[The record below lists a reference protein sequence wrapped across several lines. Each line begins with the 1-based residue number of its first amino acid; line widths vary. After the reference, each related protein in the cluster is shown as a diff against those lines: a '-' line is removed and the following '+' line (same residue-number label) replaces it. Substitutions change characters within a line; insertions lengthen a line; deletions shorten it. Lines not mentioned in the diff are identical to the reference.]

1 MEGDG
6 NHIKDIKER
15 IRNFLKDIPEYI
27 PGKSV
32 EEVRRKYGLKRVIKL
47 ASNENPYGCSP
58 NVIESI
64 SDFKNFHIYPPSD
77 AVELREEI
85 SRYIGFE
92 EDMIALGAGMDGI
105 METIFRMCVRDG
117 DKVAI
122 PIPTYTY
129 YETLARM
136 HRAVTVF
143 LKRDEEF
150 KTAEFERDA
159 VLTILN
165 SPNNPTGNVESFDF
179 VREIVESV
187 RGLVFIDEAY
197 AEFTQKR
204 LTMLAEM
211 ENVII
216 GRTFSKAFGLANL
229 RIGYAIMHPDLRR
242 EFMKVSTPFP
252 LSNIAIIAAISAL
265 KDREYMENTV
275 RMILAERRRLEK
287 KLKSFFR
294 VYPSEANFI
303 YVESEHYSSTELSNL
318 LERRGIIVRDCSN
331 FRGCSKHSL
340 RISVGKR
347 EENDMLIEAL
357 EEIHGIYGG
366 V

>member
-1 MEGDG
+1 MEGDE
-6 NHIKDIKER
+6 DYVKER
-15 IRNFLKDIPEYI
+15 IKNFLKEIPEYV

-58 NVIESI
+58 NVIRSI
-64 SDFKNFHIYPPSD
+64 LNFRDFHIYPPSD

-85 SRYIGFE
+85 SKYVGFE
-92 EDMIALGAGMDGI
+92 MDMIALGAGMDGI
-105 METIFRMCVRDG
+105 METIFKMCIRNG
-117 DKVAI
+117 EKVAI

-129 YETLARM
+129 YETLART
-136 HRAVTVF
+136 HRALIVF
-143 LKRDEEF
+143 LRRDEEF
-150 KTAEFERDA
+150 KTSEFEKDA
-159 VLTILN
+159 FLTILN
-165 SPNNPTGNVESFDF
+165 SPNNPTGNTENFDF
-179 VREIVESV
+179 VKEIVENV

-197 AEFTQKR
+197 AEFTEKR
-204 LTMLAEM
+204 LTRLAEM

-229 RIGYAIMHPDLRR
+229 RIGYAIMHPDLRK
-242 EFMKVSTPFP
+242 EFVKVSTPFP

-265 KDREYMENTV
+265 RDRRYMENTV
-275 RMILAERRRLEK
+275 RMILAERKRLEK
-287 KLKSFFR
+287 KLKSFFK

-318 LERRGIIVRDCSN
+318 LEKRGIIVRDCSN
-331 FRGCSKHSL
+331 FRGCSKYSL

-347 EENDMLIEAL
+347 EENDILIETL
-357 EEIHGIYGG
+357 EEIYSK